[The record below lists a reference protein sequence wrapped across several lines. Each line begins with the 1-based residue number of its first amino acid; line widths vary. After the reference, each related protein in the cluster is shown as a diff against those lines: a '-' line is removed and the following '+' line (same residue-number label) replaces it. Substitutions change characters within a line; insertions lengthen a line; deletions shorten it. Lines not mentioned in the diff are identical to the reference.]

1 MTTLTNYHKTIR
13 KITVAFASLF
23 NNIVLIRTNQDGSEN
38 QRFIVPIEYGDG
50 EKYVKRLRGDPELLK
65 KIQISL
71 PRMSYEMTGFNYDA
85 QRKLNTNNKNFA
97 GSSSGGASALSMY
110 NPVPYDFGF
119 ALTIYTRT
127 VEDGNQIIEQIIPY
141 FTPDYSLKLNLI
153 PEMGISKTV
162 PIVLN
167 DVQQII
173 ESDGEF
179 NSEVRTV
186 MWVLKFTVKA
196 FIFGAIKDTKLI
208 SNTILNI
215 STSTGV
221 SSAFDGEGVCCTGEI
236 SKSFIVLPNGHGDY
250 LPKELVYQGQSL
262 DYAYATGKV
271 QLWDANANTIIIS
284 DVCGDFKLNQP
295 IIGSE
300 TLSIHIPSS
309 PASNSVIAMR
319 ITTTPDPKTANANS
333 YWTANTIVTENIYN

>member
-1 MTTLTNYHKTIR
+1 LTTLSNYYKTIR
-13 KITVAFASLF
+13 KINIAFASLF
-23 NNIVLIRTNQDGSEN
+23 NNIVLIRQNPNNTEN

-50 EKYVKRLRGDPELLK
+50 EKYVKRLRGDPELQK
-65 KIQISL
+65 KIQIAL
-71 PRMSYEMTGFNYDA
+71 PRMSYEMVGFNYDA
-85 QRKLNTNNKNFA
+85 SRKLNTNNKNFA
-97 GSSSGGASALSMY
+97 SSPSGGANALSMY

-119 ALTIYTRT
+119 SLTIYTRN

-141 FTPDYSLKLNLI
+141 FTPDYSMKLNLV
-153 PEMGISKTV
+153 PEMGISKSV

-173 ESDGEF
+173 ESDGDF

-186 MWVLKFTVKA
+186 IWSLKFTVKA

-208 SNTILNI
+208 ANTTLNI

-221 SSAFDGEGVCCTGEI
+221 SSNFDGEGVCCTGEI
-236 SKSFIVLPNGHGDY
+236 SKSYTVLPNGYGDY
-250 LPKELVYQGQSL
+250 GNKELVYQGQSL

-300 TLSIHIPSS
+300 TLSIHIPIAPSV
-309 PASNSVIAMR
+309 NTVIAMR
-319 ITTTPDPKTANANS
+319 ITTTADPTNANANS
-333 YWTANTIVTENIYN
+333 YWTANTIVTEYPNT